1 VRRLIASMIGVVALV
16 VASAGVAAP
25 FASTARAGGQ
35 TVLAFETMAPV
46 SGAFVGSSAIR
57 GILGGGAPWVI
68 SSGQGQLDAEGN
80 LEVQVTGLV
89 LDPAVVPPPRGGTN
103 PVPNFK
109 AIVSCLNSDG
119 TTANVS
125 TGPFPASPD
134 GNAEIEST
142 IALPKP
148 CFAPLIFVA
157 ASFGPWFAVTGR

>member
-1 VRRLIASMIGVVALV
+1 MRRLIVSIIGVVFC
-16 VASAGVAAP
+16 VAAGAGAAAP
-25 FASTARAGGQ
+25 FTSTARAGGQ

-46 SGAFVGSSAIR
+46 SGAFVGSSLIR
-57 GILGGGAPWVI
+57 GIPGGGKPWLI
-68 SSGQGQLDAEGN
+68 SSAQGELATDGT

-89 LDPAVVPPPRGGTN
+89 LDPSAVPAPFGGTN

-119 TTANVS
+119 TTTNVS
-125 TGPFPASPD
+125 TGPFPASID

-142 IALPKP
+142 IALPSP